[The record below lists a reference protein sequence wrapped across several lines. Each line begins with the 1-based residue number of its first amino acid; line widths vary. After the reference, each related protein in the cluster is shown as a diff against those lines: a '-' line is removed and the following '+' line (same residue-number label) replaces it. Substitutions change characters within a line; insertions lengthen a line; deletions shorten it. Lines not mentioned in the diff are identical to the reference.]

1 MSFRAGPRYTRMDY
15 KLELVLIPVADVDR
29 AKKFY
34 LENMGFVLIV
44 DTPIG
49 EGQRVVQVVPPG
61 SECAIGFGT
70 GITSAAP
77 GSAQGLHLVV
87 SDIIA
92 ARADRPGPAPGVR
105 AVGGRTAPGAGEL
118 PVVRRHR
125 RSGRQHLAAARG
137 RPKQGL
143 RMDHASFAALTERHR
158 RELHVHCYRM
168 PASFKD
174 PYFPWS
180 SAIAASYRSRACSTG
195 PRGADGS
202 QWTAL
207 RNPAVA

>member
-1 MSFRAGPRYTRMDY
+1 MSFHAGPRYTRMDY
-15 KLELVLIPVADVDR
+15 KLELVLIPVTDVDR

-92 ARADRPGPAPGVR
+92 ARV
-105 AVGGRTAPGAGEL
+105 EL
-118 PVVRRHR
+118 A
-125 RSGRQHLAAARG
+125 GRQIEVSEVRHLESG
-137 RPKQGL
+137 
-143 RMDHASFAALTERHR
+143 
-158 RELHVHCYRM
+158 
-168 PASFKD
+168 
-174 PYFPWS
+174 
-180 SAIAASYRSRACSTG
+180 
-195 PRGADGS
+195 
-202 QWTAL
+202 QWV
-207 RNPAVA
+207 P